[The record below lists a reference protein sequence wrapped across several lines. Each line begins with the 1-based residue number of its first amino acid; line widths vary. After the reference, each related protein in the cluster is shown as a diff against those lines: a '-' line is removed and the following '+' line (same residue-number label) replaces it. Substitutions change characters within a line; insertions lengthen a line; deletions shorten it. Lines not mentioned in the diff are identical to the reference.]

1 MSSTLTYVYCLVR
14 SPRRPSLRR
23 VPAAL
28 PGGGDIRLIPVEPKH
43 WLVVSSV
50 REKMY
55 DETALDRGLQQLDW
69 IGPRAVA
76 HEAVVEHFLSS
87 ATVLPMQLFT
97 LFKGDDRAVAHIAA
111 DRRRL
116 LRILSKIEGN
126 VEWGLRI
133 MWDPPAERDHLRR
146 APTRPPARS
155 GADYLAR
162 KRDQRDLVRVRL
174 GRARVAAE
182 RLYRAVAREA
192 TAARRRTEVEQAA
205 PGSRLLVDAA
215 FLVPSTRATL
225 FRAAVR
231 RLATTARKSELAV
244 SLTGPWPAYNFI

>member
-1 MSSTLTYVYCLVR
+1 M
-14 SPRRPSLRR
+14 
-23 VPAAL
+23 
-28 PGGGDIRLIPVEPKH
+28 PGGGDVRLIDVDPQH

-55 DETALDRGLQQLDW
+55 DEAALERGLQQLEW

-97 LFKGDDRAVAHIAA
+97 LFKGDERAVEHIAA

-116 LRILSKIEGN
+116 LRILSKIEGQ

-133 MWDPPAERDHLRR
+133 MWEPPAERDGTRR
-146 APTRPPARS
+146 APKRQPARS

-162 KRDQRDLVRVRL
+162 KRDQRALLRVRL
-174 GRARVAAE
+174 GRAKVAAE

-192 TAARRRTEVEQAA
+192 TAARRRSEVEQAA

-215 FLVPSTRATL
+215 FLVPAKQGSA
-225 FRAAVR
+225 FRTALR
-231 RLATTARKSELAV
+231 RHSSAARKSEMVV
-244 SLTGPWPAYNFI
+244 SVTGPWPAYNFI